1 MGKPRGQVMGVVMG
15 GLAGK
20 IRGRRIRMG
29 ESREVQREIWR
40 KQGRLLNQQLIGLRN
55 RIRPE

>member
-1 MGKPRGQVMGVVMG
+1 MG